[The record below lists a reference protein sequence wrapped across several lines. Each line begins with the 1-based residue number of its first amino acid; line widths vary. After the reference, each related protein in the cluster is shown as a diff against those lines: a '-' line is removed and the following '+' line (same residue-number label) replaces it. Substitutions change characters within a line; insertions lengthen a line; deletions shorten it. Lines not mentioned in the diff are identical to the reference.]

1 MMVKKSDNHII
12 NINNERSGVRQYK
25 KSAVPRLQWTPELHD
40 HFVDAVEHLGGRYKA
55 TPKRIVQLMGVKG
68 LKISHVKSHLQMYR
82 NMRERTTFD
91 VFIPTQSTCNFREER
106 PHSTTWNPQG
116 QTTFERL
123 LRRGCLG
130 ETNEA
135 RQMGSSYFSANRNYN
150 EINGGNASGHQ
161 HQESQGSEKSEM
173 TKVEESGGG
182 GPSSESCN
190 AYFEDRNIVFLPL
203 RAGDTTNPAR
213 PPPPQVQ
220 RLRSSRDAEINLDLS
235 IACL

>member
-1 MMVKKSDNHII
+1 MMVKKSDNNII

-123 LRRGCLG
+123 LRQGCLG

-135 RQMGSSYFSANRNYN
+135 KQMGSSYFSANRSNN
-150 EINGGNASGHQ
+150 NQFNASGHHQ

-182 GPSSESCN
+182 DPSSESCN
-190 AYFEDRNIVFLPL
+190 AYFDDRNIVFVALK
-203 RAGDTTNPAR
+203 AGETTNP
-213 PPPPQVQ
+213 PPPLPQVQ